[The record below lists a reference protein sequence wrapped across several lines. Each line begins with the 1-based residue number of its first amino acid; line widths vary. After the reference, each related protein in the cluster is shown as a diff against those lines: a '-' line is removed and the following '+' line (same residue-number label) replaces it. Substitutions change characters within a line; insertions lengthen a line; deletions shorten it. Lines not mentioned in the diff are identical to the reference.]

1 VARVRSNGS
10 SAASAAS
17 GVISSRVWRDSLAS
31 HAARQPRLICV
42 EPHQRINLTVVDFSV
57 DEPTASV
64 GQRSLDRSC
73 SGPTNR
79 SCTDL
84 LDRSDPVDR
93 SCTDPL
99 FVVTDGDDA
108 QNGTQTVVCGGQRRR
123 SSVHLS
129 TASCLRLL
137 LNAST
142 ARTAE
147 FLIYYE
153 GMQLFRSSYS
163 TAICSLACLY
173 AATANW

>member
-1 VARVRSNGS
+1 MARVRSNGS

-64 GQRSLDRSC
+64 DQRS
-73 SGPTNR
+73 
-79 SCTDL
+79 

-99 FVVTDGDDA
+99 FVVTDGDDV

-137 LNAST
+137 LNATT

-173 AATANW
+173 AATVNW